1 MGDWTRA
8 KNENHKSMEESQT
21 HKISKTK
28 SEFIAHSTRSHQM
41 IIINSNKSHF
51 NCEDAESVMKNIFY
65 DLIVC
70 WKSWENKKPYE
81 SSSEG
86 MRESRAVLMEI
97 YKKN

>member
-1 MGDWTRA
+1 
-8 KNENHKSMEESQT
+8 
-21 HKISKTK
+21 
-28 SEFIAHSTRSHQM
+28 
-41 IIINSNKSHF
+41 
-51 NCEDAESVMKNIFY
+51 MKNIFY

-97 YKKN
+97 FKSLSALPHKQMLLSIGVMQRVSVILLNNSLLLW